1 MIKDFEYLC
10 PKTESEALSLLAKH
24 KEEAKIIAG
33 GQSMLIPMRQGLLSP
48 EYVIDIKG
56 LSSLDYMTHDNAN
69 NLKIGALTVHRS
81 IEKDPYIKKYFPVLA
96 EMERN
101 VATTQTRNWGTIGGN
116 VCHADPAGDPGP
128 VLIALNATLK
138 LVRTGHERIIKAED
152 FFLGYL
158 EVALKHGE
166 MLTEIQ
172 VPAIPP
178 HTGVAQEKLSVMQG
192 DMGIVGAAV
201 SITLSGKGDTC
212 QDVRIVLSNAGSTPI
227 RPKKA
232 EKLLIGKAITE
243 DLLTEAGQIAAT
255 EVDPPADVHGSS
267 EYRKEMVKVF
277 VKRVALKALARAKA
291 A

>member
-24 KEEAKIIAG
+24 KEDAKIIAG
-33 GQSMLIPMRQGLLSP
+33 GQSMLVVMKQGLLSP
-48 EYVIDIKG
+48 EYLIDIKG
-56 LSSLDYMTHDNAN
+56 LSSLDYIKHDNAN
-69 NLKIGALTVHRS
+69 NLLIGALTVHRA
-81 IEKDPYIKKYFPVLA
+81 IEKDPYIKKNFPVLS

-116 VCHADPAGDPGP
+116 ICHADPAGDPGP
-128 VLIALNATLK
+128 VFIALNATLK
-138 LVRTGHERIIKAED
+138 LARTGRERIIKAED

-158 EVALKHGE
+158 EVTLKHGE

-172 VPAIPP
+172 VPPIPP
-178 HTGVAQEKLSVMQG
+178 RTGVAQEKLMVMQG

-232 EKLLIGKAITE
+232 EKMLIGKAITE
-243 DLLTEAGQIAAT
+243 ALLAEASQVAAT
-255 EVDPPADVHGSS
+255 EVDAPADVHGST
-267 EYRKEMVKVF
+267 EYRQEMVKVF